1 MQRALI
7 SILIPFKNTERFL
20 EECLRS
26 IQKQSYTNW
35 ELHIV
40 DDHSSDRST
49 EIVESYANNDARIH
63 LHFNSGHGIIE
74 ALKTA
79 YKYAQ
84 GTFITRMDSD
94 DIMTTIKLEQMVQNL
109 QVHGEGHLAL
119 GQVKYFSKTGIGAGY
134 KRYETWLNTLTANGS
149 NFEEIYKECVIP
161 SP

>member
-49 EIVESYANNDARIH
+49 EIVESYANKFLKH
-63 LHFNSGHGIIE
+63 VNSIEE
-74 ALKTA
+74 ALEG
-79 YKYAQ
+79 AQ
-84 GTFITRMDSD
+84 
-94 DIMTTIKLEQMVQNL
+94 DIMAEWISERTVARDIVRKHFQHSAMIK
-109 QVHGEGHLAL
+109 
-119 GQVKYFSKTGIGAGY
+119 SK
-134 KRYETWLNTLTANGS
+134 
-149 NFEEIYKECVIP
+149 VIKGKDDQE
-161 SP
+161 SK